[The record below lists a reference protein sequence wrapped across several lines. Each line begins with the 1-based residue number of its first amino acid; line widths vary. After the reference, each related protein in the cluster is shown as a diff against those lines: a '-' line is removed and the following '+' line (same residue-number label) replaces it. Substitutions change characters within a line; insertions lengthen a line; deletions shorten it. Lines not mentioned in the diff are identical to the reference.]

1 MNDLVTSAQ
10 PPRPAPQPSSSRLGS
25 LQTIDPKSQQSAPM
39 RRLSPRI
46 QRQTSPSRPS
56 VRPTPA
62 SEAVPYS
69 LLRMPCSPPPPSPP
83 FRDASHLRVDTLVAL
98 DRGLM

>member
-1 MNDLVTSAQ
+1 MDNLITSVR
-10 PPRPAPQPSSSRLGS
+10 PRCPALRPFSSRLGS
-25 LQTIDPKSQQSAPM
+25 LRTIDPKSQQSAPM

-69 LLRMPCSPPPPSPP
+69 LLRMPCSPPPPVRRSETPP
-83 FRDASHLRVDTLVAL
+83 VSA
-98 DRGLM
+98 